1 MKNYCFSPA
10 TMVRSQGVK
19 SQVPHLKPPASAL
32 RASAGKHAA
41 SPKPAAVHAEFTAA
55 LDGLIARVKDDESV
69 LAAILGG
76 SLSHDQVWA
85 KSDIDLVLV
94 TIDDKLVQSGE
105 SALALNADGVNIHA
119 MLISRGALRKM
130 IEGSA
135 RNSFMHSFLAKG
147 RLLYTHDPTIAS
159 LFATLSDIG
168 ARDTQVQLL
177 RAGTYAVA
185 IVYKAHKWLVT
196 RGDLDYTALWILS
209 AATSLA
215 RIEVIGRRMLADREV
230 LPQALTLN
238 PPFFKMVYSD
248 LLNSKKSRP
257 AIEAA
262 LGAIDDYIATRTDS
276 LFGLVIE
283 YLREVGDIRSA
294 TEIET
299 HFGRSFDV
307 SGVTTACEYLADR
320 GLIGKASAPLR
331 LTKRSTINVEEL
343 AFFYIDAGRGRA

>member
-1 MKNYCFSPA
+1 
-10 TMVRSQGVK
+10 MVRPEAAGSRVRR
-19 SQVPHLKPPASAL
+19 PKPQAPAL
-32 RASAGKHAA
+32 RASAGKQAS

-94 TIDDKLVQSGE
+94 TIDDKLVQSGD
-105 SALALNADGVNIHA
+105 SGLALNADGVNIHA
-119 MLISRGALRKM
+119 MLISRGALRKI

-159 LFATLSDIG
+159 LFATLGDIG

-262 LGAIDDYIATRTDS
+262 LEAIDEYIATRTDS

-299 HFGRSFDV
+299 HFERSFDV

>member
-1 MKNYCFSPA
+1 
-10 TMVRSQGVK
+10 MVRSDGAGSRVRR
-19 SQVPHLKPPASAL
+19 PKPPASAL
-32 RASAGKHAA
+32 RASAGKQAS
-41 SPKPAAVHAEFTAA
+41 SPKSGSVHEQFTAA
-55 LDGLIARVKDDESV
+55 LNGLIARVKDDQSV

-94 TIDDKLVQSGE
+94 TIDDKLVQSGDQGV
-105 SALALNADGVNIHA
+105 ALNADGVNIHA
-119 MLISRGALRKM
+119 MLISRAALRRI

-147 RLLYTHDPTIAS
+147 RLLYTHDPTIAT

-177 RAGTYAVA
+177 RAASYAVA

-248 LLNSKKSRP
+248 LLNTKKSRP
-257 AIEAA
+257 AVEAA
-262 LGAIDDYIATRTDS
+262 LEAIDEYIAARTDS

-299 HFGRSFDV
+299 HFERSFDV

-320 GLIGKASAPLR
+320 GLVGKASAPLR